1 MIQLFNIPQYK
12 IDTSRFSSLLHD
24 KIVREFEENFCEYV
38 GGKYAVSL
46 NSATTAIFL
55 LLNTLKIKIQVPSII
70 PPVVVNVLIHAGGDV
85 EFNDDIGWVGGSYSL
100 NKWIVDS
107 AQRVDRDQC
116 KNFAGVTFFSFY
128 PTKPVG
134 GCDGG
139 MIVYNNNPDI
149 TEYIRTLSFNGMSQE
164 QNNWERKQ
172 TMIGYKAYMNSIQ
185 AYIANENLKRLDEKK
200 EKLSEIR
207 LAYNNEFGLSHTSD
221 HLYRVKVTDN
231 KDFIKKAKD
240 AGIVCG
246 IHYEAAHQ
254 NLVFGKTDQHL
265 PLSDE
270 AAKTM
275 VSIPFHEKLTKK
287 EIQTVIRFVNEN
299 R

>member
-1 MIQLFNIPQYK
+1 MIQLFNIPEHK
-12 IDTSRFSSLLHD
+12 IDTSKFSNLLHD
-24 KIVREFEENFCEYV
+24 KIVREFEENFAEYV

-55 LLNTLKIKIQVPSII
+55 LFMGVKAIASVPSII
-70 PPVVVNVLIHAGGDV
+70 PPVVINALINAGL
-85 EFNDDIGWVGGSYSL
+85 EIKFNDKTDWVGDAYMMGH
-100 NKWIVDS
+100 NVVDS
-107 AQRVDRDQC
+107 AQRVNRNQC
-116 KNFAGVTFFSFY
+116 ADFLVATIFSFY
-128 PTKPVG
+128 PTKPIG
-134 GCDGG
+134 SCDGG
-139 MIVYNNNPDI
+139 MIVSNDSELI
-149 TEYIRTLSFNGMSQE
+149 EKIRMLSFNGTSQE
-164 QNNWERKQ
+164 SNNWERKQ

-200 EKLSEIR
+200 EKLSEVR
-207 LAYNNEFGLSHTSD
+207 MVYNSEFGLTHTSD
-221 HLYRVKVTDN
+221 HLYRVKVTNN

-246 IHYEAAHQ
+246 IHYEAAHRNQ
-254 NLVFGKTDQHL
+254 IFGRTDQHL